1 MLEFIKNKKII
12 LLLILII
19 FCGIK
24 TNVFRNL
31 AEVIIFPHDKRIVNK
46 YGYCSDESIGYLK
59 HLKKKYKISDNPKII
74 NYKHTPQVEWAIIN
88 TKNINKN
95 SDKVIL
101 LNYPGSEFKVY
112 LTKINNA
119 LFELK
124 DLYFLSNKFE
134 KINTIEILNENT
146 NLDNIN
152 LKLNIYTINENN
164 NKKIIKTLNVKNLKA
179 LLNLS
184 INDIDTKGKLF
195 FEIKNSNLAKSA
207 DLDFFLNLKN
217 KYDLKN
223 YQIIEKN
230 NNCYYTK

>member
-1 MLEFIKNKKII
+1 MPFYDYICE
-12 LLLILII
+12 
-19 FCGIK
+19 FCG
-24 TNVFRNL
+24 
-31 AEVIIFPHDKRIVNK
+31 
-46 YGYCSDESIGYLK
+46 Y
-59 HLKKKYKISDNPKII
+59 
-74 NYKHTPQVEWAIIN
+74 
-88 TKNINKN
+88 
-95 SDKVIL
+95 
-101 LNYPGSEFKVY
+101 
-112 LTKINNA
+112 
-119 LFELK
+119 
-124 DLYFLSNKFE
+124 KFE

-195 FEIKNSNLAKSA
+195 FELKNSNLAKSV

-230 NNCYYTK
+230 NNCYYIK